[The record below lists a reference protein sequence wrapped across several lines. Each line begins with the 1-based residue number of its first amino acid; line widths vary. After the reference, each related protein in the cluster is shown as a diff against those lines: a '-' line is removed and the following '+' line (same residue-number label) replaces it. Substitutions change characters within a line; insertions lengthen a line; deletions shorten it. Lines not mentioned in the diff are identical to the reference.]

1 MDASKVIVITG
12 ANDGIGAAAARPL
25 AWSAAPVWQMVTT
38 AARRPRSTSG
48 SSGSGGTGARR
59 RWMSCPWSGR
69 VPRKWRAGPAAGAGC
84 AVSLSV
90 AMRPAPSLAAR
101 PAARLSPSVL
111 ADVSRRFARADGEQ
125 SMIIV

>member
-12 ANDGIGAAAARPL
+12 ASDGIGAAAARPL

-38 AARRPRSTSG
+38 AAAGLAVPPE
-48 SSGSGGTGARR
+48 ARAAAGLDTP

-69 VPRKWRAGPAAGAGC
+69 VPRKWRAARRGRWLCCVAECGHEAC
-84 AVSLSV
+84 A
-90 AMRPAPSLAAR
+90 SLAAR

-111 ADVSRRFARADGEQ
+111 ADASRGCARADGEQ